1 MIPLLLP
8 NVLIVL
14 ILSVS
19 VVFADDFKTLDGK
32 EYKNAKVVSVVS
44 DGFQIRTTS
53 GAGFPSK
60 ISKIYFWELP
70 QEVQERFRQKLE
82 EDQKRRDE
90 QKQAV
95 LAKAQSIRIPTVE
108 FLGATPEEALQ
119 FLDAMA
125 HDNDPDGTGVV
136 IMGMNIV
143 NPASPRI
150 NLLLH
155 DVTLFE
161 ATTAVA
167 QQMGMLV
174 EVGTDML
181 LMVPKPE

>member
-44 DGFQIRTTS
+44 DGFHIQTTS
-53 GAGFPSK
+53 GASRVA
-60 ISKIYFWELP
+60 SKIYFWELP
-70 QEVQERFRQKLE
+70 REVQERLRQKFE
-82 EDQKRRDE
+82 EDQKRAREHD
-90 QKQAV
+90 QAV

-108 FLGATPEEALQ
+108 FLGVTPEEALQ
-119 FLDAMA
+119 FLSAMA
-125 HDNDPDGTGVV
+125 HDNDPDGTEVV
-136 IMGMNIV
+136 IMGLNIV

-155 DVTLFE
+155 DVTLFD
-161 ATTAVA
+161 AVTALA

-174 EVGTDML
+174 VVGPQGL
-181 LMVPKPE
+181 LIVPKPE

>member
-44 DGFQIRTTS
+44 DGFQIQTTS

-70 QEVQERFRQKLE
+70 REVQERLRQKFE
-82 EDQKRRDE
+82 EDQKRAREHD
-90 QKQAV
+90 QAV

-108 FLGATPEEALQ
+108 FLGVTPEEALQ
-119 FLDAMA
+119 FLSAMA
-125 HDNDPDGTGVV
+125 HDNDPDGTEVV
-136 IMGMNIV
+136 IVGLNIV

-155 DVTLFE
+155 DVTLFD
-161 ATTAVA
+161 AVTALA

-174 EVGTDML
+174 VVGPPGL
-181 LMVPKPE
+181 LIVPKPE